1 MNKKPITNPT
11 EGRHFLRL
19 KLAYLISEVSTDAW
33 TRKVYEIET
42 PEGVEVWLERES
54 KPEEPKY
61 YYSLQ
66 RFEGE
71 E

>member
-1 MNKKPITNPT
+1 MNQQPITNPT

-19 KLAYLISEVSTDAW
+19 KLAYLISEVSTDTW

-42 PEGVEVWLERES
+42 PQGVEVWIERES
-54 KPEEPKY
+54 KLEEPEY
-61 YYSLQ
+61 YYSLK